1 MKRALSL
8 ALLVTLLLSTL
19 CWGRPKTDIVTL
31 HNGDRVSC
39 AIKSL
44 YAGMLECST
53 DAMGTLRIEW
63 DEIASINSDYGFQVR
78 YADGSRHLGRIDSAG
93 DIGTLSIVSDSTVF
107 DADWLQVVELR
118 PLEKTFKDATDIY
131 LSLGYDYT
139 KASSTTQV
147 TMGLDIS
154 YEKERSRS
162 SLQLRHD
169 TSDTGDESFS
179 STKLN
184 VARGFF
190 NDRTRKLFRY
200 GNSSYEANDQLA
212 LDYRVSIGGGFGRY
226 FIDNHERQLIA
237 AIGLQVNTEQDLAG
251 KQQESLEGALKL
263 EFNTW
268 RFDPPELNLKLS
280 VNLYPSLTD
289 NGRLR
294 GDSDLSLRWELYRDL
309 FLDITTWGVYDNRNI
324 GDGDFDYGVSTGIGW
339 DY

>member
-237 AIGLQVNTEQDLAG
+237 AIGLQVNTEQDLVG

-280 VNLYPSLTD
+280 VNLYPSFTD